1 VIFNGLVALRLL
13 WIVALGKRKWAVAP
27 ESAMASSL
35 PRQILMHSAGAV
47 ESSSVSKLDREAVD
61 AVASSD
67 RDLQLLV
74 MTVLSS
80 SSSMGHGKVLLLR
93 LGVG

>member
-1 VIFNGLVALRLL
+1 
-13 WIVALGKRKWAVAP
+13 
-27 ESAMASSL
+27 
-35 PRQILMHSAGAV
+35 MHSVGAV
-47 ESSSVSKLDREAVD
+47 ESSSLSKLDREAVD

-67 RDLQLLV
+67 LDLQLLV

-80 SSSMGHGKVLLLR
+80 SSSMGHGQVLLLR